1 MLPMKES
8 GLSKKNKKTQLW
20 FNLTFKLLAS
30 TKNLFLRPVKYYL

>member
-8 GLSKKNKKTQLW
+8 GLSFKKNPQLW

-30 TKNLFLRPVKYYL
+30 TNNHFLRPVKYYL